1 MKILKTKFNG
11 TYIIQHSKSEDLR
24 GFFMRGFCEKILK
37 KKGINF
43 KIKQTNFSF
52 NKKKHTLRGFH
63 FQKKP
68 FSEDKL
74 ITCIKGK
81 LLVVLVNINKNSKNY
96 LKHIK
101 INLSSNLNHSVLISK
116 NCATAYFTLTDDTLV
131 FYYMSNFYKKTK
143 SQGFRYNDPK
153 LNIKWPKK
161 PKIISKKD
169 LGFENL

>member
-11 TYIIQHSKSEDLR
+11 TYIIEHNKLKDLR
-24 GFFMRGFCEKILK
+24 GFFIRGFCENILK
-37 KKGINF
+37 KKSINF
-43 KIKQTNFSF
+43 KIKQTNFSY
-52 NKKKHTLRGFH
+52 NKKKYTLRGFH

-81 LLVVLVNINKNSKNY
+81 LLVVLVDINKKSRNY
-96 LKHIK
+96 LNHIK
-101 INLSSNLNHSVLISK
+101 INLSSNLNQSVLISK
-116 NCATAYFTLTDDTLV
+116 DCATAYLTLTDETLV
-131 FYYMSNFYKKTK
+131 FYYMSNFYKKIK
-143 SQGFRYNDPK
+143 GDGFRYNDPK

-169 LGFENL
+169 LGFKNL

>member
-1 MKILKTKFNG
+1 MKALRTKFKG
-11 TYIIQHSKSEDLR
+11 TYIIKHNKLKDLR
-24 GFFMRGFCEKILK
+24 GFFMRGFCENILK
-37 KKGINF
+37 KTGIDF
-43 KIKQTNFSF
+43 KIKQTNFSY
-52 NKKKHTLRGFH
+52 NKKKYTLRGFH

-68 FSEDKL
+68 FSEHKL

-81 LLVVLVNINKNSKNY
+81 LLVVLVNINKKSKNY

-101 INLSSNLNHSVLISK
+101 INLTSNLNQSVLISK
-116 NCATAYFTLTDDTLV
+116 DCATAYLTLTDETLV

-143 SQGFRYNDPK
+143 SHGFRYNDPK

-169 LGFENL
+169 LGFKNL